1 MPENKDPIEQKSHV
15 KLYVFAVGLLV
26 FSTVWAVYDEAI
38 GRRPWKSYQKQFLAL
53 ADKKSQ
59 QDLKNAQAA
68 LTSEEYKAL
77 DQECQG
83 VLKAFEEYPDRQAK
97 VKELEEKD
105 VEITELLHE
114 LQLHRGKYQFIV
126 YIMEKL
132 LEGEEKHKLLHEAQ
146 GLEPHIEQINA
157 KIATVTAIEVLEHL
171 DNPEKSLLEIY
182 RVLKNKGQLIVIQ
195 DTDSL
200 LFKLVWWFWTKWKG
214 SVWNGSHINCYSP
227 KKLIRLIKQ
236 TGFKVKQSKYTNFK
250 MEIFIKAQKT

>member
-1 MPENKDPIEQKSHV
+1 MAKVNRSLNEVLKQVPADYYHRGVKSNLLQRYWHQKKWRILKEFMGKTSGSLLDIGCADGTTTAQIQ
-15 KLYVFAVGLLV
+15 KLHHGLKI
-26 FSTVWAVYDEAI
+26 TAI
-38 GRRPWKSYQKQFLAL
+38 DYYQKAIKYAKATNQGINFLV
-53 ADKKSQ
+53 AD
-59 QDLKNAQAA
+59 A
-68 LTSEEYKAL
+68 
-77 DQECQG
+77 
-83 VLKAFEEYPDRQAK
+83 
-97 VKELEEKD
+97 
-105 VEITELLHE
+105 
-114 LQLHRGKYQFIV
+114 
-126 YIMEKL
+126 
-132 LEGEEKHKLLHEAQ
+132 HKL
-146 GLEPHIEQINA
+146 PFKNRSFD
-157 KIATVTAIEVLEHL
+157 TVTAIEVLEHL

>member
-1 MPENKDPIEQKSHV
+1 MAKVNRSLNE
-15 KLYVFAVGLLV
+15 
-26 FSTVWAVYDEAI
+26 
-38 GRRPWKSYQKQFLAL
+38 
-53 ADKKSQ
+53 
-59 QDLKNAQAA
+59 
-68 LTSEEYKAL
+68 
-77 DQECQG
+77 
-83 VLKAFEEYPDRQAK
+83 VLKQVPADYY
-97 VKELEEKD
+97 
-105 VEITELLHE
+105 
-114 LQLHRGKYQFIV
+114 HRGVKSNLLQRYWHQKKWRILKEFMGKTSGSLLDIGCADGTTTAQ
-126 YIMEKL
+126 IQKL
-132 LEGEEKHKLLHEAQ
+132 HHGLKITAIDYYAKATNQGINFLVADAHKL
-146 GLEPHIEQINA
+146 PFKNRSFD
-157 KIATVTAIEVLEHL
+157 TVTAIEVLEHL